1 MKTKFFLLVI
11 TLLCISNIMYSQS
24 KDGFKKYALNQ
35 YSIKLN
41 CDALGGEKI
50 VNYFN
55 PKDFNVVKPGTIQET
70 YDNPSPVVVITDIG
84 GRTIYDLVSN
94 GSPVTIWQDPNTPNN
109 IHAICISSPL
119 NDTLFTIKLAKYYL
133 STDKGV
139 MWSFIADVP
148 TIKSSFP
155 TITGMSDGTA
165 LVANYSID
173 GGGLARTQVY
183 KDAAAGLGSFTRL
196 DPTNGTGYL
205 WPRIITT
212 SSLVLSN
219 KFLLVASTP
228 DTTRYNVCTGVNS
241 TPGTWLGWQTINN
254 AEQVEAYAL
263 ARGADGRLGIAFLND
278 NSSYPSNYGDVY
290 FIESTNNGT
299 SFSSP
304 LKIFEAN
311 FSTDSLAGF
320 RGISI
325 VYRNIIP
332 CVAFET
338 VKQTTANTY
347 FSGAPSNI
355 RFWSTNLSGTDPNR
369 SVVVADSSRVPFYP
383 YVGVNDMM
391 APVCR
396 PVIGVSSNYNR
407 LFILFM
413 AASNTVGGTS
423 TPTSFKDIFFA
434 ASINSGV
441 SWDIPSRINPTSP
454 RRDWSYPSI
463 SPLNDNAGSNYYANI
478 LALRD
483 SVPGTY
489 VNGHE
494 NGQSRAEWYNLRVL
508 YVIYDPPGVH
518 NISTEVP
525 LTTKLYDNYPNPFNP
540 TTKIKFDLSKSS
552 DIKLCVYDL
561 SGREVNRIANGYTKA
576 GTYSVDFNGSDLS
589 SGVYFCRLT
598 TEYSTQTIKLML
610 LK

>member
-24 KDGFKKYALNQ
+24 KGGFKKYAWNQ

-41 CDALGGEKI
+41 GDALSGEKI

-55 PKDFNVVKPGTIQET
+55 PKDFNVVKPGAIQESS
-70 YDNPSPVVVITDIG
+70 DNPSPSVVITDIG
-84 GRTIYDLVSN
+84 VRTIYDLVSN
-94 GSPVTIWQDPNTPNN
+94 GSPVTIWQDPNTLNN

-119 NDTLFTIKLAKYYL
+119 NDTLFANKKAKYYL
-133 STDKGV
+133 STDKGAT
-139 MWSFIADVP
+139 WSFIADVP
-148 TIKSSFP
+148 SIKSSFP

-165 LVANYSID
+165 LIANYSID

-183 KDAAAGLGSFTRL
+183 KDAAPGLGSFTRL
-196 DPTNGTGYL
+196 DPPNGTGYL

-219 KFLLVASTP
+219 KFLLVASTL
-228 DTTRYNVCTGVNS
+228 DTTRYNVCTGINS
-241 TPGTWLGWQTINN
+241 TPGTWLGWQTINY
-254 AEQVEAYAL
+254 AEQVETYAL
-263 ARGADGRLGIAFLND
+263 ARGTDGRLGIAFLND
-278 NSSYPSNYGDVY
+278 NSSYPANYGDVY

-299 SFSSP
+299 TFSSP
-304 LKIFEAN
+304 LKIFDAN

-325 VYRNIIP
+325 VYRNNIP

-347 FSGAPSNI
+347 FPGAPSKI

-369 SVVVADSSRVPFYP
+369 SVVVADSSRVPFHP
-383 YVGVNDMM
+383 YLGVNDMM
-391 APVCR
+391 APICR
-396 PVIGVSSNYNR
+396 PVIGISSDSYE
-407 LFILFM
+407 LFIIFM
-413 AASNTVGGTS
+413 AASNSIGGTS
-423 TPTSFKDIFFA
+423 TPTTFKDIFIA
-434 ASINSGV
+434 ASTYSGV
-441 SWDIPSRINPTSP
+441 SWSNSRINPTSP

-463 SPLNDNAGSNYYANI
+463 SPYNDNVGINYYANI
-478 LALRD
+478 LALVD

-494 NGQSRAEWYNLRVL
+494 NGQSCAEWFNLRL
-508 YVIYDPPGVH
+508 SNIYYIDPINP
-518 NISTEVP
+518 ISTEVP
-525 LTTKLYDNYPNPFNP
+525 RSTKLYDNYPNPFNP

-576 GTYSVDFNGSDLS
+576 GSYSVDFNGSDLP
-589 SGVYFCRLT
+589 SGVYFCSLT